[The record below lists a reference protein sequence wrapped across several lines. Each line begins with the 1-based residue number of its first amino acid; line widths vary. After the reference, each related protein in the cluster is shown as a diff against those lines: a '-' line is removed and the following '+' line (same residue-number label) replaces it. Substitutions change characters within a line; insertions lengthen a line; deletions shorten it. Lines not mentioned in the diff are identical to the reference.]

1 MKLSKMIKTLAFGA
15 CIGTGL
21 ISNAN
26 AGILDVIKSSGDA
39 NIVLTYFNRDMGT
52 TYNFNAIGDTYT
64 DTGNAANAN
73 DINNPLNIM
82 QQATGS
88 IGDEDTWGVAYVT
101 VIDAND
107 NGTPDYVF
115 GAGGEF
121 LTIMFHGGHDTS
133 TTLASATVN
142 SVTAPFQITATAG
155 VVMDVY
161 LTTTNPFTAGQFA
174 PNGSADR
181 SGNTYANVTTGT
193 KVLSLTSDSFQTFF
207 NASTSGTGNA
217 FFSVDAGNSDATW
230 ASLFDTNK
238 QNGGLSDLH
247 VQFTTNIP
255 APSDWLVTSNDPA
268 RGFIAP
274 LPGAASMGF
283 GLLGLIGLGRKRRA
297 A

>member
-52 TYNFNAIGDTYT
+52 TYNFNA
-64 DTGNAANAN
+64 
-73 DINNPLNIM
+73 
-82 QQATGS
+82 